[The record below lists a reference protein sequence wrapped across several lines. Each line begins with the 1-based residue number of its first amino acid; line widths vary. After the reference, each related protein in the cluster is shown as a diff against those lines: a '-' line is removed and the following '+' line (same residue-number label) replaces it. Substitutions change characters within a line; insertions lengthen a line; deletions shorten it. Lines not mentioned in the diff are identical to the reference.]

1 VAIRRLVRNFELHLH
16 AYRPSNVRFISTK
29 ASRSFYTFDHLHIIQ
44 GPGDLGYHLF
54 TFPIHLRITSVIME
68 ATSQIVDVDMADDMD
83 IDIDLGPDYT
93 ELPQAVSDDQ
103 PSLMSTEVINT
114 IQLGDHLHLNC

>member
-1 VAIRRLVRNFELHLH
+1 
-16 AYRPSNVRFISTK
+16 
-29 ASRSFYTFDHLHIIQ
+29 
-44 GPGDLGYHLF
+44 
-54 TFPIHLRITSVIME
+54 ME

-103 PSLMSTEVINT
+103 PSLIFY
-114 IQLGDHLHLNC
+114 GGY